1 VLRVDCFIALAAA
14 ITLGGGCRCGNGG
27 DTDGGGAGTDG
38 APATDAAPGTDAAAP
53 ASDSALPPPQCI
65 VGLISDDA
73 TANLSPIFALL
84 DAMPDVGWDHM
95 PDNANALFTE
105 NAALVGGYDV
115 VVWYERDR
123 LITAAEA
130 ATMEAYLQGGGRLLV
145 TGHDSLGDPDDP
157 MLAALVRSST
167 VGDLVGPIMFSI
179 TDGAHPIATGPFG
192 THATAELF
200 ATPTNDI
207 DMAEADLAA
216 GAVTVAEYAPGYD
229 KIIATELPSGGIVVY
244 WNGNGQDSMYV
255 SPDWAPGQD
264 GMREMLQNAVAWLC
278 TP

>member
-1 VLRVDCFIALAAA
+1 VETKTIIALAAA
-14 ITLGGGCRCGNGG
+14 AALGGGCRCGNGG
-27 DTDGGGAGTDG
+27 GPDAGTATDG
-38 APATDAAPGTDAAAP
+38 APGTDATP
-53 ASDSALPPPQCI
+53 ASDAAPPGTDAALPPPQCI

-73 TANLSPIFALL
+73 TPNLSPVFDLL
-84 DAMPDVGWDHM
+84 DAIPDVGWDHM
-95 PDNANALFTE
+95 PDDANALFTE
-105 NAALVGGYDV
+105 NAALIGGYDV

-130 ATMEAYLQGGGRLLV
+130 ATLEAYLQAGGRLLV

-157 MLAALVRSST
+157 LLAALVRSSG

-192 THATAELF
+192 AHATGELF

-207 DMAEADLAA
+207 DLAEADLAA

-229 KIIATELPSGGIVVY
+229 KIIATELASGGIVVY
-244 WNGNGQDSMYV
+244 WNGNGQDGMYV

-264 GMREMLQNAVAWLC
+264 AMRGMLQNAIVWLC